1 MHKLEKFTRESLDF
15 DKRLFFVFLC
25 LFTFVLL
32 LIKKNFIELEIAA
45 FEVLEQDGDL
55 GVFHF
60 IKTLQNFSIPI
71 IYLWKFTII
80 AFVIWIGCFMFGY
93 KVAYVKLWQVV
104 MIAESVFFFPEI
116 LKIFYFLFMVT
127 DPDYFEV
134 RAFYP
139 FSIMNLFD
147 YQITSKAW
155 HYPLK
160 ALNIFELIYWAL
172 LIYGIKLASRKRL
185 EISALIVI
193 FSYIFFFFVWL
204 GFYVVVYK

>member
-1 MHKLEKFTRESLDF
+1 MDNLEKFTRESLDF

-32 LIKKNFIELEIAA
+32 LIKKNFIEFEIAA
-45 FEVLEQDGDL
+45 FEVLEQGEMV
-55 GVFHF
+55 VFQF
-60 IKTLQNFSIPI
+60 INTLQNFSIPF

-93 KVAYVKLWQVV
+93 KVTYVKIWQVV
-104 MIAESVFFFPEI
+104 MIAESIFFIPEI
-116 LKIFYFLFMVT
+116 MKIFYFLFIVT
-127 DPDYFEV
+127 DPNFFEI

-147 YQITSKAW
+147 YEITSKAW

-160 ALNIFELIYWAL
+160 ALNIFELVYWAL
-172 LIYGIKLASRKRL
+172 LVYGIKLASRKRL
-185 EISALIVI
+185 KISALIVVTT
-193 FSYIFFFFVWL
+193 YIFFFFAWL
-204 GFYVVVYK
+204 GFYVIVYK

>member
-1 MHKLEKFTRESLDF
+1 MDKLEKFTRESLDF
-15 DKRLFFVFLC
+15 DKRLFFVFLS

-45 FEVLEQDGDL
+45 FEVLEQDGNL

-60 IKTLQNFSIPI
+60 IKTLQNLSIPI

-93 KVAYVKLWQVV
+93 KVAYVKVWQVV
-104 MIAESVFFFPEI
+104 MIAESVFFIPEI
-116 LKIFYFLFMVT
+116 IKIFYYLFIVT

-139 FSIMNLFD
+139 FSVMNLFD
-147 YQITSKAW
+147 YELTAKAW

-160 ALNIFELIYWAL
+160 ALNIFELFYWVL
-172 LIYGIKLASRKRL
+172 LVYGIKLASRKRFD
-185 EISALIVI
+185 ISALII
-193 FSYIFFFFVWL
+193 GSSYILFFLIWL
-204 GFYVVVYK
+204 GFYVIVYK

>member
-1 MHKLEKFTRESLDF
+1 LDKLEKFTRESLDF

-45 FEVLEQDGDL
+45 FEVLEQDGNL

-93 KVAYVKLWQVV
+93 KVAYVKVWQVV
-104 MIAESVFFFPEI
+104 MIAESVFFIPEI
-116 LKIFYFLFMVT
+116 IKIFYFLFIVT
-127 DPDYFEV
+127 DPNYFEV

-139 FSIMNLFD
+139 FSIMNLLD
-147 YQITSKAW
+147 YEITSKAW

-160 ALNIFELIYWAL
+160 VLNIFELFYWVL
-172 LIYGIKLASRKRL
+172 LVYGIKLASRKRL
-185 EISALIVI
+185 EISALIVL

-204 GFYVVVYK
+204 GFYVIVYK

>member
-1 MHKLEKFTRESLDF
+1 LDKLEKFTRESLDF

-45 FEVLEQDGDL
+45 FEVLEQDGNM
-55 GVFHF
+55 GVFHI

-93 KVAYVKLWQVV
+93 KVAYVKAWQVV
-104 MIAESVFFFPEI
+104 MIAESVFFIPEI
-116 LKIFYFLFMVT
+116 IKIFYFLFIVT

-139 FSIMNLFD
+139 FSMMNLFD
-147 YQITSKAW
+147 YETTSKAW

-160 ALNIFELIYWAL
+160 ALNIFELFYWL
-172 LIYGIKLASRKRL
+172 LLVYGIKLASRKRL
-185 EISALIVI
+185 EISALIVV

-204 GFYVVVYK
+204 GFYVIVYK